1 MKKKTLTAVLL
12 SSVLLSSVCAV
23 PFAGA
28 AEQNNTDANE
38 EQNSG
43 ISTEKS
49 ESKPFMVTLVVYG
62 KNGEENQYYTVTPPS
77 RENAEKMSEELG
89 LSEGE
94 YEIDEKWGG
103 GAPTDE
109 VTDTETV
116 ECYVLYRVGD
126 VYTAHFLNEYQA
138 SLEKSGISAEEAK
151 TMTGELRKQINEN
164 GAITDPEI
172 EKQRQEYCTQ
182 KIDEEMDKACRT
194 IGIDRN
200 DVTIVR
206 NEMSHCIKGEMT
218 ADQIAAAE
226 TLTRNYAIVTVG
238 DEVGKY
244 KGKIA
249 NKLLLDKIREG
260 EENIEV
266 SVRIKSASGE
276 LGTVTDKER
285 TSYVKDIF
293 DAAGIDSFGSI
304 NQTMFKYLQID
315 DEFIYLLETETTLNA
330 EQLEKLCEADE
341 VLEVTAL
348 PPWHQAKPTVE
359 PTDPVVAPPSESVT
373 GDLNG
378 DGIIDVS
385 DLTMLSLALLGDN
398 ELSDSQKKNADVDS
412 DSEITVAD
420 LARLR
425 QYLSKKIVSFDDKTP
440 SEPVKDPS
448 VDGYEFSVNYC
459 TASNHIIG
467 PQTEV
472 FTSEKELN
480 EYLEQNQDK
489 MIRLNDEAN
498 YNAEWFENHNLVM
511 VLLKEPYLDF
521 GHEVTY
527 VDSQKIKITRLKQRN
542 VSPMEKGWA
551 IFIELDKDS
560 EMSSEKINVVITDKE
575 VDSVSAYLQGK
586 R

>member
-43 ISTEKS
+43 ISTE
-49 ESKPFMVTLVVYG
+49 
-62 KNGEENQYYTVTPPS
+62 NGEENNYYTATP
-77 RENAEKMSEELG
+77 A
-89 LSEGE
+89 
-94 YEIDEKWGG
+94 
-103 GAPTDE
+103 DE

-116 ECYVLYRVGD
+116 ECYVLYRVSD

-151 TMTGELRKQINEN
+151 TMTGELRNQINEN

-182 KIDEEMDKACRT
+182 KIDEEMDKACQT
-194 IGIDRN
+194 IGVDRK

-206 NEMSHCIKGEMT
+206 NEMSHCIKGELT
-218 ADQIAAAE
+218 SKQITAAE

-276 LGTVTDKER
+276 LGEVTDKER

-341 VLEVTAL
+341 VLEVSAL
-348 PPWHQAKPTVE
+348 PPWHQANPTVE
-359 PTDPVVAPPSESVT
+359 PTEPVVAPPSESVA
-373 GDLNG
+373 GDLNS
-378 DGIIDVS
+378 DSIVDVT
-385 DLTMLSLALLGDN
+385 DLTELSLALLGDRN
-398 ELSDSQKKNADVDS
+398 LSENQKKAADVD
-412 DSEITVAD
+412 DDGAVTLAD

-425 QYLSKKIVSFDDKTP
+425 QYLSKKIDTLYEQKETEYSFTP
-440 SEPVKDPS
+440 ISVRVTANNSIDEYPQHQMITDRAGFEALFTEKQELEIEESGGKLVK
-448 VDGYEFSVNYC
+448 
-459 TASNHIIG
+459 
-467 PQTEV
+467 
-472 FTSEKELN
+472 LN
-480 EYLEQNQDK
+480 GKYTD
-489 MIRLNDEAN
+489 
-498 YNAEWFENHNLVM
+498 EWFETHKLYVAYPGVGGPTSTRYKVEKVTN
-511 VLLKEPYLDF
+511 K
-521 GHEVTY
+521 EVTIY
-527 VDSQKIKITRLKQRN
+527 QNLLGQSM
-542 VSPMEKGWA
+542 SPTEELADWI
-551 IFIELDKDS
+551 IFIELSRDADVTEGTEIKF
-560 EMSSEKINVVITDKE
+560 NT
-575 VDSVSAYLQGK
+575 VS
-586 R
+586 

>member
-28 AEQNNTDANE
+28 VEQNNTDVNE

-43 ISTEKS
+43 ISTE
-49 ESKPFMVTLVVYG
+49 
-62 KNGEENQYYTVTPPS
+62 NGEENNYYTV
-77 RENAEKMSEELG
+77 
-89 LSEGE
+89 
-94 YEIDEKWGG
+94 
-103 GAPTDE
+103 APADE

-116 ECYVLYRVGD
+116 ECYVLYRVSD
-126 VYTAHFLNEYQA
+126 VYTAHFLNEYQT
-138 SLEKSGISAEEAK
+138 SLEKNGISAEEAK
-151 TMTGELRKQINEN
+151 TMTGKLRKQINEN

-244 KGKIA
+244 KGKIS

-425 QYLSKKIVSFDDKTP
+425 QYLSKKITKF
-440 SEPVKDPS
+440 
-448 VDGYEFSVNYC
+448 
-459 TASNHIIG
+459 
-467 PQTEV
+467 
-472 FTSEKELN
+472 
-480 EYLEQNQDK
+480 
-489 MIRLNDEAN
+489 
-498 YNAEWFENHNLVM
+498 
-511 VLLKEPYLDF
+511 
-521 GHEVTY
+521 
-527 VDSQKIKITRLKQRN
+527 
-542 VSPMEKGWA
+542 
-551 IFIELDKDS
+551 
-560 EMSSEKINVVITDKE
+560 
-575 VDSVSAYLQGK
+575 
-586 R
+586 

>member
-28 AEQNNTDANE
+28 AEQNNTDVNE

-43 ISTEKS
+43 ISTE
-49 ESKPFMVTLVVYG
+49 
-62 KNGEENQYYTVTPPS
+62 NGEENNYYTATP
-77 RENAEKMSEELG
+77 A
-89 LSEGE
+89 
-94 YEIDEKWGG
+94 
-103 GAPTDE
+103 DE

-116 ECYVLYRVGD
+116 ECNVLYRVSD

-138 SLEKSGISAEEAK
+138 SLEKNGISAEEAK
-151 TMTGELRKQINEN
+151 TMTGKLRKQINEN

-172 EKQRQEYCTQ
+172 EKQRQEYYTQ
-182 KIDEEMDKACRT
+182 KIDEEMDKACQT
-194 IGIDRN
+194 IGVDRK

-218 ADQIAAAE
+218 SKQITAAE

-244 KGKIA
+244 KGKIS

-266 SVRIKSASGE
+266 SVRIRSASGE
-276 LGTVTDKER
+276 LGKVTDKER

-359 PTDPVVAPPSESVT
+359 PTEPVVAPPSEYVT

-448 VDGYEFSVNYC
+448 ADGYEFSVNYC
-459 TASNHIIG
+459 TASNRIIG

-498 YNAEWFENHNLVM
+498 YDAEWFENHNLVM
-511 VLLKEPYLDF
+511 VLLKEPCPEF
-521 GHEVTY
+521 GHEVTH
-527 VDSQKIKITRLKQRN
+527 VDSQKIEITRLKQRN

>member
-1 MKKKTLTAVLL
+1 M
-12 SSVLLSSVCAV
+12 
-23 PFAGA
+23 
-28 AEQNNTDANE
+28 
-38 EQNSG
+38 
-43 ISTEKS
+43 
-49 ESKPFMVTLVVYG
+49 
-62 KNGEENQYYTVTPPS
+62 
-77 RENAEKMSEELG
+77 
-89 LSEGE
+89 
-94 YEIDEKWGG
+94 
-103 GAPTDE
+103 
-109 VTDTETV
+109 
-116 ECYVLYRVGD
+116 
-126 VYTAHFLNEYQA
+126 
-138 SLEKSGISAEEAK
+138 
-151 TMTGELRKQINEN
+151 
-164 GAITDPEI
+164 
-172 EKQRQEYCTQ
+172 
-182 KIDEEMDKACRT
+182 
-194 IGIDRN
+194 
-200 DVTIVR
+200 
-206 NEMSHCIKGEMT
+206 
-218 ADQIAAAE
+218 
-226 TLTRNYAIVTVG
+226 
-238 DEVGKY
+238 
-244 KGKIA
+244 
-249 NKLLLDKIREG
+249 
-260 EENIEV
+260 
-266 SVRIKSASGE
+266 
-276 LGTVTDKER
+276 TDKER

-359 PTDPVVAPPSESVT
+359 PTEPVVAPPSESVT

-448 VDGYEFSVNYC
+448 ADGYEFSVNYC
-459 TASNHIIG
+459 TASNRIIG

>member
-28 AEQNNTDANE
+28 AEQNNTDVNE

-43 ISTEKS
+43 ISTE
-49 ESKPFMVTLVVYG
+49 
-62 KNGEENQYYTVTPPS
+62 NGEENNYYT
-77 RENAEKMSEELG
+77 A
-89 LSEGE
+89 
-94 YEIDEKWGG
+94 
-103 GAPTDE
+103 APADE
-109 VTDTETV
+109 VTDAETV
-116 ECYVLYRVGD
+116 ECYVLYRVSD

-138 SLEKSGISAEEAK
+138 SLEKNGISAEEAK

-182 KIDEEMDKACRT
+182 KIDEEMDKACQT
-194 IGIDRN
+194 IGVDRK

-218 ADQIAAAE
+218 SKQITAAE

-249 NKLLLDKIREG
+249 NKLLLDKIRED

-348 PPWHQAKPTVE
+348 PPWRQAE
-359 PTDPVVAPPSESVT
+359 PTDPVVAPPLESVT

-448 VDGYEFSVNYC
+448 ADGYEFSVNYC
-459 TASNHIIG
+459 TASNQIIG

-498 YNAEWFENHNLVM
+498 YDAEWFENHNLVM